1 MSDAAVVA
9 KGEESAEGA
18 ATEAATR
25 AAAAAEA
32 ASAVGATAVAVSRTG
47 SLAERG
53 GATEKPD
60 QEPERKKLKELRCR
74 DGAKLTYSRS
84 KIQRASQPRVSN
96 PTSSPS

>member
-25 AAAAAEA
+25 AAAAEA